1 MAAGPAGAGTL
12 RTLAEDGT
20 PAAPARAVPDL
31 VAAIDEQERAGAPRW
46 VWPSTARFYP
56 RLLEAGVRVARC
68 HDLELVE
75 SLLLGHAGRYGEPR
89 SVRAAW
95 ARLRGEPVPP
105 DRPPPEDEPAQAS
118 LFDDDAGRA
127 ESADDIAQVVAVHA
141 AQQRAI
147 AGLDGFALLAAAES
161 AGALVAAELGHDGL
175 PWSAA
180 EHDALLTEL
189 LGPRPT
195 GGLRPRRLQDL
206 ADRISAAFDR
216 PPAPTHHQS
225 KDELRS
231 AARSPAPARHQSK
244 DELRSAARPPAPT
257 PAPAR
262 DQSTAELRSA
272 PRVHVNPDS
281 PAQILKAF
289 ASAGLPIPSTR
300 AHVLK
305 RLDHPAVPL
314 LLEYKEL
321 ARLHTAHGWAWLDT
335 WVSGGRFRPEYV
347 VGGVVS
353 GRWATSGGGAL
364 QIPRVLRR
372 AVVADP
378 GWSLVVADAA
388 QLEPRVLAAL
398 AGDRAFTDAAA
409 HGDLYAALSDAFH
422 DDGDGG
428 HSARDKAKIALL
440 SAMYGGG
447 TGEAVQLLAVLRKR
461 FPDAFEYVEAAAR
474 AGERGG
480 LVRSRLGRTC
490 PPPSAGW
497 RELTAAGDGDAPDPA
512 AAQALRSRGRFTR
525 NFVVQATAA
534 DWALALLGSLRRR
547 LTALQPPPA
556 AVPPANSARTPPG
569 PPRLVF
575 FQHDEVIVHTP
586 AGLAGDVAAA
596 VHAAAD
602 EARRLLFGD
611 TPVVFPMEVAVVD
624 RYADAK

>member
-1 MAAGPAGAGTL
+1 MNTMRTAVAAGPGAGGVL

-20 PAAPARAVPDL
+20 PTAPARAVPDL
-31 VAAIDEQERAGAPRW
+31 VAAIDGRERAGAPRW
-46 VWPSTARFYP
+46 VWPCTARLYP
-56 RLLEAGVRVARC
+56 RLLDAGVRVARC

-75 SLLLGHAGRYGEPR
+75 NLLLGHAGRHGEPR

-95 ARLRGEPVPP
+95 ARLRGEQVPP
-105 DRPPPEDEPAQAS
+105 DRQPRDRPAQPALFGDGAGQDEPA
-118 LFDDDAGRA
+118 
-127 ESADDIAQVVAVHA
+127 DDIEQVVAVHA
-141 AQQRAI
+141 AQQHAI

-161 AGALVAAELGHDGL
+161 AGALVAAEMGHDGL
-175 PWSAA
+175 PWSAG

-189 LGPRPT
+189 LGPRPP

-206 ADRISAAFDR
+206 ADRISAAFG
-216 PPAPTHHQS
+216 
-225 KDELRS
+225 
-231 AARSPAPARHQSK
+231 
-244 DELRSAARPPAPT
+244 
-257 PAPAR
+257 
-262 DQSTAELRSA
+262 

-321 ARLHTAHGWAWLDT
+321 SRLHTAHGWTWLDT

-398 AGDRAFTDAAA
+398 AGDRAFTEAAA
-409 HGDLYAALSDAFH
+409 HGDLYAALSGAFT

-428 HSARDKAKIALL
+428 LTARAKAKLALL

-447 TGEAVQLLAVLRKR
+447 TGEAVQLLAVLKNR
-461 FPDAFEYVEAAAR
+461 FPDAFGYVEAAAR
-474 AGERGG
+474 AGESGR

-497 RELTAAGDGDAPDPA
+497 RELTSAGDGDLPSGSHQGTA
-512 AAQALRSRGRFTR
+512 ARALRGRGRFTR

-547 LTALQPPPA
+547 LTEL
-556 AVPPANSARTPPG
+556 TF
-569 PPRLVF
+569 PRLVF

-586 AGLAGDVAAA
+586 AELSGDVAAA
-596 VHAAAD
+596 VLAAAD

-611 TPVVFPMEVAVVD
+611 TPVVFPMEIAVVD

>member
-1 MAAGPAGAGTL
+1 VV
-12 RTLAEDGT
+12 AEDG
-20 PAAPARAVPDL
+20 APAGGVEDVADL
-31 VAAIDEQERAGAPRW
+31 VSAIAARERDFAPRW
-46 VWPSTARFYP
+46 VWPSTARLYP
-56 RLLEAGVRVARC
+56 RLLEAGVRVSRC

-95 ARLRGEPVPP
+95 ARLRGEPVPE
-105 DRPPPEDEPAQAS
+105 DRPPPREDAAQPS
-118 LFDDDAGRA
+118 LFDDDAGRE
-127 ESADDIAQVVAVHA
+127 ESADDLGQIVAVHA
-141 AQQRAI
+141 EQQRAA
-147 AGLDGFALLAAAES
+147 AGLGGFALLAAAES
-161 AGALVAAELGHDGL
+161 AGSLVAAEMAHDGL

-180 EHDALLTEL
+180 EHDALLTEM

-206 ADRISAAFDR
+206 ADRISAAFG
-216 PPAPTHHQS
+216 
-225 KDELRS
+225 
-231 AARSPAPARHQSK
+231 
-244 DELRSAARPPAPT
+244 
-257 PAPAR
+257 
-262 DQSTAELRSA
+262 

-281 PAQILKAF
+281 PAQIIRAF

-300 AHVLK
+300 AHVL
-305 RLDHPAVPL
+305 RQLDHPAVPL

-321 ARLHTAHGWAWLDT
+321 ARLHAAHGWTWLDT

-364 QIPRVLRR
+364 QIPRVLRK

-378 GWSLVVADAA
+378 GWALVVADAA

-398 AGDRAFTDAAA
+398 AGDRAFSEAAA
-409 HGDLYAALSDAFH
+409 HGDLYAALSDAFR
-422 DDGDGG
+422 DDADGG
-428 HSARDKAKIALL
+428 RTARDKAKIALL

-447 TGEAVQLLAVLRKR
+447 TADAVQLLAVLKSR
-461 FPDAFEYVEAAAR
+461 FPQAFEYVEAAAR
-474 AGERGG
+474 EGERGG

-497 RELTAAGDGDAPDPA
+497 RELTSAGDDDAAPGPRGGT
-512 AAQALRSRGRFTR
+512 AAQALRGRGRFTR

-534 DWALALLGSLRRR
+534 DWALALLASLRRR
-547 LTALQPPPA
+547 LTAL
-556 AVPPANSARTPPG
+556 G

-575 FQHDEVIVHTP
+575 FQHDEVIVHSP
-586 AGLAGDVAAA
+586 ADLAGEVAGAVRDAA
-596 VHAAAD
+596 L
-602 EARRLLFGD
+602 EARGLLFGD
-611 TPVVFPMEVAVVD
+611 TPVVFPMEIAVVD